1 MSRIIAIVNQKGGVG
16 KTTTAVNLAACLAN
30 IGKTPL
36 LIDLD
41 PQGNASSG
49 LGVKAGKKTV
59 YEALLGEVPLQE
71 TVRPTCQTRLSCVP
85 SDIRLSGAELELA
98 NMNRRE
104 FRLRG
109 ILEPIA
115 SAYDYILI
123 DCPPSLNLLT
133 VNALCASGR
142 VLIPIQC
149 EYYALEGVSSL
160 LNTITRVRKA
170 FNPDLEIDP
179 SIPFVT
185 IDRHCN
191 AEVPC
196 VSSDNF
202 GGGRMAAEKL
212 LSLGCKKLLF
222 MRIGSSV
229 SSEVDKRAAGF
240 ESICRMRNA
249 EFESVILD
257 DSETEQPFY
266 RFIDEHIA
274 QGKFEFDGIFC
285 NTDKLACLIWNKL
298 IQSGVRVPEDVQ
310 IIGYDGTL
318 CHITG
323 KPLCS
328 SIVQPIDR
336 MAEAAVSILLKKN
349 RSNLPVLMALPVHYT
364 EGGTTK
370 EVT

>member
-170 FNPDLEIDP
+170 FNPDLEIEGILLTMLDGRTNLGLQ
-179 SIPFVT
+179 VV
-185 IDRHCN
+185 
-191 AEVPC
+191 AEVKKHFKKQVFSTVIPRN
-196 VSSDNF
+196 V
-202 GGGRMAAEKL
+202 KL
-212 LSLGCKKLLF
+212 SEAPSHGLPIHLYDP
-222 MRIGSSV
+222 RSV
-229 SSEVDKRAAGF
+229 G
-240 ESICRMRNA
+240 
-249 EFESVILD
+249 
-257 DSETEQPFY
+257 
-266 RFIDEHIA
+266 
-274 QGKFEFDGIFC
+274 
-285 NTDKLACLIWNKL
+285 
-298 IQSGVRVPEDVQ
+298 
-310 IIGYDGTL
+310 
-318 CHITG
+318 
-323 KPLCS
+323 
-328 SIVQPIDR
+328 
-336 MAEAAVSILLKKN
+336 AEAYSALARELTARDGKGGK
-349 RSNLPVLMALPVHYT
+349 RS
-364 EGGTTK
+364 
-370 EVT
+370 